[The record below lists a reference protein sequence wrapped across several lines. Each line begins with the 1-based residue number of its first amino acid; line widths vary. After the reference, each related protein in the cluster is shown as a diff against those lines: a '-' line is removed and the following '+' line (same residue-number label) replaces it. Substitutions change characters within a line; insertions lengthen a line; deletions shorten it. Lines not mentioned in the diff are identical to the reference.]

1 MSPVN
6 KFPGTFL
13 TTNFGLFRYTSWMEA
28 PKTLLKYL
36 GQFIALILVGTG
48 IVLTL
53 SVPVLI
59 IVGLFT

>member
-1 MSPVN
+1 
-6 KFPGTFL
+6 
-13 TTNFGLFRYTSWMEA
+13 MEV

-48 IVLTL
+48 IALTV

-59 IVGLFT
+59 VVGLFT